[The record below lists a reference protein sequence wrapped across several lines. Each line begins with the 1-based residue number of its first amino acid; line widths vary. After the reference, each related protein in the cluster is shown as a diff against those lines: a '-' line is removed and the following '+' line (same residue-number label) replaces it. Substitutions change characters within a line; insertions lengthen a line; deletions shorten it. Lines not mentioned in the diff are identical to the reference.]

1 MFQLTCLGGVRR
13 DHSRQL
19 PIFFKQAFWL
29 EVHTT
34 LNLCYE
40 LFPLL
45 GVPEEPSKPS
55 TGFALGV
62 ISSPKPLLSLSI
74 AWLHGFQELLPAPLA
89 IWGRR

>member
-1 MFQLTCLGGVRR
+1 MFQLTCLRAVRR

-19 PIFFKQAFWL
+19 PNFFKQAFWL

-34 LNLCYE
+34 VSLCYE

-45 GVPEEPSKPS
+45 GVPDEPSKHS

-62 ISSPKPLLSLSI
+62 ISSPNPQLSLSI
-74 AWLHGFQELLPAPLA
+74 ALLHGF
-89 IWGRR
+89 